1 MRKYL
6 GCIPEVIRYKGIME
20 KVLCNFEID
29 NQDTTLF
36 VKNS

>member
-20 KVLCNFEID
+20 KVLYDFKID
-29 NQDTTLF
+29 DPDTMLF
-36 VKNS
+36 VVLF